1 MKALLFRLI
10 QEGYWLDSVLEVQEG
25 EAFALLSNLRWME
38 ELPCQE
44 VILETDCRGMVD
56 QLDSGRNNISECGI
70 LLNHI
75 RQLLNLHPRFS
86 YKFVSRRANS
96 MAHNLAHYSRE
107 NPNYKFS
114 FHHVLSCIQTI
125 ISMEMS

>member
-70 LLNHI
+70 LLNHSM
-75 RQLLNLHPRFS
+75 QLLNLQPGFG
-86 YKFVSRRANS
+86 YKFVSRIPNLV
-96 MAHNLAHYSRE
+96 AHNWARYSIE
-107 NPNYKFS
+107 NPNMFY
-114 FHHVLSCIQTI
+114 FHYVPTCI
-125 ISMEMS
+125 